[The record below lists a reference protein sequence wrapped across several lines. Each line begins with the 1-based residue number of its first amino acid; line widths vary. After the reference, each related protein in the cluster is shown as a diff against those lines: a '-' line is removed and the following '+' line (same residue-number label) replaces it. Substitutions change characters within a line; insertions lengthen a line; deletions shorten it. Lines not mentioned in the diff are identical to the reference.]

1 MLIGKILHSPIAH
14 GTIKHID
21 VSKARALPGVHAVLT
36 YLDVQRVVFSTAGQS
51 HPIPSPL
58 DFVSLDRKMRY
69 VGDRVATVAAE
80 TAEITQLTL
89 SLIEVE
95 FDELPT
101 VLDPQRQHE
110 AGRADHP

>member
-36 YLDVQRVVFSTAGQS
+36 YLDVPRVVFSTAGQS

-58 DFVSLDRKMRY
+58 DFVSLI
-69 VGDRVATVAAE
+69 GN
-80 TAEITQLTL
+80 TA
-89 SLIEVE
+89 SLR
-95 FDELPT
+95 PA
-101 VLDPQRQHE
+101 DPVSCR
-110 AGRADHP
+110 GRGRE